1 MSSSSLIII
10 HFVVQ
15 CVYAISMNNKTN
27 ATMSERVKN
36 LITKQMPHVGTCQ
49 KSNKNNVERSKIQV
63 DSHYTQIHER
73 SLNEKLAGL
82 TNLMGPNLL
91 P

>member
-1 MSSSSLIII
+1 MP
-10 HFVVQ
+10 Q
-15 CVYAISMNNKTN
+15 CRNVSKTN
-27 ATMSERVKN
+27 KN
-36 LITKQMPHVGTCQ
+36 I
-49 KSNKNNVERSKIQV
+49 VERSKIQV